1 MLFKTFTAG
10 LLATTLSF
18 TSIAPTTASAELSR
32 EDAVVGVATL
42 LLLGAA
48 IHNSR
53 DDDDDHSSRR
63 SGGNGHRGD
72 GWRVLPSECL
82 TRVTRRN
89 GDRVRIFGQRCLNN
103 NYRAVHRLP
112 QECHVSLRTRD
123 GHRRQGFGA
132 RCLQNQGFRTTRH

>member
-18 TSIAPTTASAELSR
+18 TSIAPTTAAAELSR
-32 EDAVVGVATL
+32 EDAVVGIATL

-53 DDDDDHSSRR
+53 DDDDDHSSHR

-103 NYRAVHRLP
+103 NFRAVHRLP